1 MKFLDIINI
10 YRHLGGSLFQHIVM
24 GIYCLNIIQFKDDL
38 LELSKAFKDEPECK
52 IIKV

>member
-24 GIYCLNIIQFKDDL
+24 GIYCFNIYQFKKDLSDLSEAFDD
-38 LELSKAFKDEPECK
+38 DPECK